1 MNTLLKANTP
11 EANTM
16 TPQASNPPP
25 GQPGEALQ
33 VEALIKA
40 LAHHAQQWQ
49 PSLLELFETDNQRSR
64 TFSVDAAGLHLD
76 FAKNHL
82 TDDTLNLLEQLA
94 HATQL
99 PEAIQA
105 LLSGE
110 SINNT
115 EQRQALHSA
124 LRFQGAPQTV
134 EEQQVADVLQQM
146 ESLVDRLHRGQW
158 TGFNGDA
165 ITDVVNI
172 GIGGSDLGP
181 RMTCDALAAYHH
193 PGLTVHFVANIDAA
207 DMGDMFKSLNP
218 ASTLFIVASKSFST
232 LETLENAKAARRW
245 LIENGCRVDMLQ
257 QHFIAI
263 SSQTEKAE
271 AFGISRQNILPM
283 WDWVGG
289 RYSLWSAI
297 GLPIALAVGMQHFN
311 ALRTG
316 AHAMDKHFASAP
328 VRQNMPVIM
337 ALTSYWYSQF
347 WDAQTQAVLPYS
359 HHMHYFPQFLQQLD
373 MESLGKRVS
382 RDGKELNHAS
392 GSIIWGAEGSNGQHS
407 FHQLLHQGSHLVPVD
422 FIVALKSGY
431 GNQHQHQHLFAC
443 CISQSQALLTGK
455 SHQQALEELLS
466 KGLDQEEAERL
477 APHQV
482 IPGNRPSNS
491 LILEELTPYSVGA
504 LTALYEHKVYS
515 LSVLLGINAFDQWGV
530 ELGKQLGGDIFKA
543 LETGEIPSDWDN
555 STRALAQRFLKRHDD
570 N

>member
-1 MNTLLKANTP
+1 MDTTP
-11 EANTM
+11 EVRDMAPKTSS
-16 TPQASNPPP
+16 TPKAPT
-25 GQPGEALQ
+25 GATLQ
-33 VEALIKA
+33 VDALSQ
-40 LAHHAQQWQ
+40 HAKKWH
-49 PSLLELFETDNQRSR
+49 PSLLDLFEQDNKRSQ
-64 TFSVDAAGLHLD
+64 TFSIDAAGLHLD

-82 TDDTLNLLEQLA
+82 TNETLTLLEQLA
-94 HATQL
+94 QAAKL
-99 PEAIQA
+99 PHAIQA
-105 LLSGE
+105 LLNGE
-110 SINNT
+110 QVNNT
-115 EQRQALHSA
+115 EQRPALHSA
-124 LRFQGAPQTV
+124 LRFQGAPQTPQ
-134 EEQQVADVLQQM
+134 EHQVADVLLQM
-146 ESLVDRLHRGQW
+146 ESLVDRLHRGKW

-181 RMTCDALAAYHH
+181 RMVCDALAAYHH
-193 PGLTVHFVANIDAA
+193 PSLKVHFVANIDAA
-207 DMGDMFKSLNP
+207 DMGDIFKYLNP
-218 ASTLFIVASKSFST
+218 ASTLFILASKSFST

-245 LIENGCRVDMLQ
+245 LIEKGCRVDMLQ

-263 SSQTEKAE
+263 SAQTEKAE
-271 AFGISRQNILPM
+271 AFGIHRDNILPM

-311 ALRTG
+311 ALRAG

-328 VRQNMPVIM
+328 ICQNMPVIM
-337 ALTSYWYSQF
+337 ALISYWYSQF
-347 WDAQTQAVLPYS
+347 WNAQTQAVLPYS

-382 RDGKELNHAS
+382 KDGKKLDHAS

-455 SHQQALEELLS
+455 SHDQSMEELLA
-466 KGLDQEEAERL
+466 KGLDQKEAERL

-482 IPGNRPSNS
+482 IPGNRPSNT
-491 LILEELTPYSVGA
+491 LILEELTPYSIGA

-530 ELGKQLGGDIFKA
+530 ELGKQLGGDIFNA
-543 LETGEIPSDWDN
+543 LETGNIPSEWDS
-555 STRALAQRFLKRHDD
+555 STRALAQCFLTRNTDSKES
-570 N
+570 